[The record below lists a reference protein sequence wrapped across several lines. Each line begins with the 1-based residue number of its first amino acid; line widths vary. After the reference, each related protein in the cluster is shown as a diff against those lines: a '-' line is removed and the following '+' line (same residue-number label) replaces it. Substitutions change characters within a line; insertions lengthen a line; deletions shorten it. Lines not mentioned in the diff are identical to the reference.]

1 MIRHQLKEISNSSAT
16 SLDITEAI
24 KSAYTLIVQNVN
36 ASGYIYI
43 GNSVVTTL
51 NYGYK
56 LYPGQG
62 ITIELPARLT
72 MSAIASVSGMNVSIM
87 EIDRAI

>member
-43 GNSVVTTL
+43 GNSGVTTL

-56 LYPGQG
+56 LHPGQG
-62 ITIELPARLT
+62 ITIELPARST